1 MLMLSKLDYKQLK
14 TCFKKNKSGVLRKYL
29 QKLSPLV
36 IESES
41 KTFLDGDRSLLHYL
55 CMVDLV
61 YEKELLAYD
70 INKADELGQT
80 PMHICCRFNSINAAN
95 FLIKAGIDLDIEDK
109 LGRNYLHYACR
120 NNSFEV
126 MKILLESGID
136 PSVSDNFG
144 DIPLHYAALNG
155 NLELIALLISYCN
168 NCLEL
173 KNWLDKTP
181 IELLSNNP
189 NIANI
194 LFLQKFG
201 YHDTNIGA
209 KGGEML

>member
-1 MLMLSKLDYKQLK
+1 MLMKLDCEQLK
-14 TCFKKNKSGVLRKYL
+14 ICLKKNKLGVLRKYL
-29 QKLSPLV
+29 QKLSSLV

-41 KTFLDGDRSLLHYL
+41 KTLLDGDRSLLHYL
-55 CMVDLV
+55 CMVDLI
-61 YEKELLAYD
+61 YEKELFAYD
-70 INKADELGQT
+70 LNKADELGQT
-80 PMHICCRFNSINAAN
+80 PMHICCRFNSMNAAN
-95 FLIKAGIDLDIEDK
+95 FLIKAGADLDIEDK

-126 MKILLESGID
+126 VKVLLESGLD

-155 NLELIALLISYCN
+155 NFELIMLLVSHCS

-181 IELLSNNP
+181 IELLSSNP

-201 YHDTNIGA
+201 YHDTGVS
-209 KGGEML
+209 